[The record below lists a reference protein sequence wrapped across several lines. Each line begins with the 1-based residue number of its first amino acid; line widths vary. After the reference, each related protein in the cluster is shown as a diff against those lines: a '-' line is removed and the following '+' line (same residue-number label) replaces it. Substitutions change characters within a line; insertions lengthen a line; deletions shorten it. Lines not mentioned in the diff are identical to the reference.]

1 MALPKLQTVRKPEIG
16 PDILGA
22 MEDSASPSSESPSPE
37 SRTSDTDSLPR
48 SAAPAIEVHDLTV
61 AYHTQPVLW
70 DVDVDLPEGKLI
82 AIVGPNGAGKSTLL
96 KTILGLVRPLTG
108 RIRVFGQPYEKRRSW
123 VGYVPQRESVDWDF
137 PTSAL
142 DVVLMGLYGRVGW
155 FRRPSRHHRETAR
168 ACLDKVGIR
177 ELAERQISQLSGG
190 QQQRVFLAR
199 ALAQDARLYLMD
211 EPFAGV
217 DATTERAILTL
228 LKELRSHGKT
238 VVAVHHDLQTV
249 AEYFDHVV
257 LLNMRLVA
265 SGPISTTFTD
275 DNLQR
280 TYGGRLTVLTQATEA
295 LLGRGAAG
303 EPETGS

>member
-1 MALPKLQTVRKPEIG
+1 MSTQPTQT
-16 PDILGA
+16 
-22 MEDSASPSSESPSPE
+22 
-37 SRTSDTDSLPR
+37 T
-48 SAAPAIEVHDLTV
+48 PAIEVHDLTV
-61 AYHTQPVLW
+61 AYRTQPVLW
-70 DVDVDLPEGKLI
+70 DVDLQLPEGQLI

-96 KTILGLVRPLTG
+96 KAMLGLVPSVTG
-108 RIRVFGQPYEKRRSW
+108 WVQIFGDTYARRRSW

-142 DVVLMGLYGRVGW
+142 DVVTMGLYGRIGW
-155 FRRPSRHHRETAR
+155 LRRPRKHHRETAL
-168 ACLDKVGIR
+168 ACLDKVGMR
-177 ELAERQISQLSGG
+177 EYAHRQISQLSGG

-228 LKELRSHGKT
+228 LKELRSTGRT
-238 VVAVHHDLQTV
+238 VIAVHHDLQTV

-265 SGPISTTFTD
+265 AGPVSTTFTAE
-275 DNLQR
+275 NLQR

-295 LLGRGAAG
+295 LLQKRPADMPSGIPSQL
-303 EPETGS
+303 EPGKETPWT